1 LTFLSLL
8 VAAVVALMEVV
19 VALVDI
25 EHLLEL
31 LAAGH
36 QLKAYCL

>member
-1 LTFLSLL
+1 LTLTFLLLL
-8 VAAVVALMEVV
+8 VAAVAAATVGVV
-19 VALVDI
+19 LVDI

-36 QLKAYCL
+36 LLKA